1 MEPDFLYL
9 NDVIPDAIIDLRY
22 ASDFNFVGKRIDGY
36 LSSRPSLSRPAAE
49 GLAAAAED
57 FRRLGYRILVFD
69 AYRPQ
74 RAVDHFI
81 RWSLDPNDLGNPSF
95 YKGTPKNEIFAKGFL
110 SKRSAHS
117 RGSAVDITIVHPD
130 GSPVDMGGGFDWFM
144 PVSYTEC
151 PDITDEQRA
160 NRRLLAK
167 VVTAHGFKSITTEWW
182 HFKLI
187 DEPYPDT
194 FFDFPVQ

>member
-36 LSSRPSLSRPAAE
+36 VSSRPSLARPAAE

-57 FRRLGYRILVFD
+57 FRRLGYRILVYD

-95 YKGTPKNEIFAKGFL
+95 YKEN
-110 SKRSAHS
+110 
-117 RGSAVDITIVHPD
+117 
-130 GSPVDMGGGFDWFM
+130 
-144 PVSYTEC
+144 
-151 PDITDEQRA
+151 
-160 NRRLLAK
+160 
-167 VVTAHGFKSITTEWW
+167 
-182 HFKLI
+182 
-187 DEPYPDT
+187 
-194 FFDFPVQ
+194 